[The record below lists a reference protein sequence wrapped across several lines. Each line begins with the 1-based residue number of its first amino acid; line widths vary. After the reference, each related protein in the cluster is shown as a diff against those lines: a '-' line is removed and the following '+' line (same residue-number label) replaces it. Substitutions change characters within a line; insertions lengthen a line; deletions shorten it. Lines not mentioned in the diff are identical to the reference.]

1 MGRRKGRSRGCG
13 ATLLTMP
20 ESVER
25 EVKLVPGEGF
35 QLPPLGEP
43 QRTRDFVSTYVDTE
57 DLRLARHG
65 VTFRHRVED
74 GAGVWQLKVRRGD
87 ARVELEEPGPPARPP
102 AKHLDLL
109 VAHLRGRELV
119 HVARLRTRRQTQRAE
134 GAEIVDDSVAVLE
147 GQRVTGR
154 FRELE
159 VELLDGDENALR
171 RLERALRE
179 AGAEPADLTPKLYRV
194 LDLTYPPET
203 PKLPPDAAPVD
214 VLRAALVEQ
223 HARLLAHDP
232 GTRLGGDAEDLH
244 QMRVATRR
252 SRAYL
257 RAAKALLDRTWAKE
271 LRDELGW
278 LGSALGPARDLDV
291 LLAHVR
297 EEVAALDEQGRSLA
311 VLVDS
316 LERDHAAARSAAVG
330 ALSDERY
337 FALLDR
343 LENVEPVADP
353 VAGESLADLWWK
365 QFKRTRKGFR
375 GLGTS
380 SSDQELHA
388 ARILVKR
395 ARYSAELAAA
405 ELGKR
410 GDKFVSAAKELQDVL
425 GEHQDSAVA
434 EGRIVEW
441 AKQNPGAD
449 EAVES
454 LLEGERE
461 RRKRAREEWPAAW
474 KKLEKRARKARK

>member
-1 MGRRKGRSRGCG
+1 
-13 ATLLTMP
+13 MP
-20 ESVER
+20 ESIER

-35 QLPPLGEP
+35 QLPALGDP
-43 QRTRDFVSTYVDTE
+43 QPTRDFVSTYLDTP

-65 VTFRHRVED
+65 VTFRHRIED
-74 GAGVWQLKVRRGD
+74 GTGVWQLKIPRGD

-102 AKHLDLL
+102 SKLLDLL

-119 HVARLRTRRQTQRAE
+119 RVARLRTRRQTQRAE

-159 VELLDGDENALR
+159 VELLDGDEKALR
-171 RLERALRE
+171 RLEQALRE
-179 AGAEPADLTPKLYRV
+179 AGAEPGDLTPKLYRV
-194 LDLTYPPET
+194 LDLTYPPES
-203 PKLPPDAAPVD
+203 PELPADAAPVD

-223 HARLLAHDP
+223 YARLLAHDP
-232 GTRLGGDAEDLH
+232 GTRLGGDPEDLH

-252 SRAYL
+252 ARAYL
-257 RAAKALLDRTWAKE
+257 RAAKPLLDRAWAKE

-278 LGSALGPARDLDV
+278 LGSELGPVRDLDV
-291 LLAHVR
+291 LLEHLR
-297 EEVAALDEQGRSLA
+297 EEVSALGEAGRPLA
-311 VLVDS
+311 GFVGS
-316 LERDHAAARSAAVG
+316 LERDHVAARSTVLA

-343 LENVEPVADP
+343 LENVEPVVDPDADD
-353 VAGESLADLWWK
+353 SLADLWWA

-375 GLGTS
+375 DLGAS
-380 SSDQELHA
+380 PSDEELHA
-388 ARILVKR
+388 ARILGKR

-410 GDKFVSAAKELQDVL
+410 GDKFVSAAKKLQDVL
-425 GEHQDSAVA
+425 GEHQDSVVA
-434 EGRIVEW
+434 EERIADW
-441 AKQNPGAD
+441 ATTNPAAG
-449 EAVES
+449 EAVER
-454 LLEGERE
+454 LLDGERE

-474 KKLEKRARKARK
+474 KKLEKRARKAKP

>member
-1 MGRRKGRSRGCG
+1 MGE
-13 ATLLTMP
+13 M
-20 ESVER
+20 VER

-43 QRTRDFVSTYVDTE
+43 QPARDFVSTYLDTA

-74 GAGVWQLKVRRGD
+74 GTGVWQLKIPRGEE
-87 ARVELEEPGPPARPP
+87 ARVELEEAGPPARPP
-102 AKHLDLL
+102 AKLLDLL

-171 RLERALRE
+171 RLEQALRE
-179 AGAEPADLTPKLYRV
+179 AGAEPRDLTPKLYRV
-194 LDLTYPPET
+194 LDLTYPPDSPE
-203 PKLPPDAAPVD
+203 LPPDAAPVD
-214 VLRAALVEQ
+214 VLRAALAEQ
-223 HARLLAHDP
+223 YTRLLAHDP
-232 GTRLGGDAEDLH
+232 GTRLGRDAEDLH

-252 SRAYL
+252 ARAYL
-257 RAAKALLDRTWAKE
+257 RAAKPLLDRAWAKE

-278 LGSALGPARDLDV
+278 LGSELGSARDLDV
-291 LLAHVR
+291 LLEHVG
-297 EEVAALDEQGRSLA
+297 EEVSALGEAGRPLAA
-311 VLVDS
+311 LVDS

-330 ALSDERY
+330 ALSEERY

-343 LENVEPVADP
+343 LEDVDP
-353 VAGESLADLWWK
+353 VVHPDANQSLADLWWA

-375 GLGTS
+375 ALDAS
-380 SSDQELHA
+380 SSDEELHE

-395 ARYSAELAAA
+395 ARYAAELAGPD
-405 ELGKR
+405 LGKR
-410 GDKFVSAAKELQDVL
+410 GEKFVSAAKNLQDVL

-434 EGRIVEW
+434 EERIAEW
-441 AKQNPGAD
+441 ATGTPAAAD
-449 EAVES
+449 AAERILAA
-454 LLEGERE
+454 ERE
-461 RRKRAREEWPAAW
+461 RRKRAREEWPAGW
-474 KKLEKRARKARK
+474 KKLERRARKAKRT

>member
-1 MGRRKGRSRGCG
+1 M
-13 ATLLTMP
+13 A

-43 QRTRDFVSTYVDTE
+43 QPTRDFVSTYLDTA

-74 GAGVWQLKVRRGD
+74 GTGVWQLKIPRGD

-102 AKHLDLL
+102 SKLLDLL
-109 VAHLRGRELV
+109 VGHLRGGELV
-119 HVARLRTRRQTQRAE
+119 RVARLRTLRHTQRAD

-171 RLERALRE
+171 RLEQALCE
-179 AGAEPADLTPKLYRV
+179 AGAEPGDLTPKLYRV
-194 LDLTYPPET
+194 LDLTYPPDS
-203 PKLPPDAAPVD
+203 PDLPPDAAPVD
-214 VLRAALVEQ
+214 VLRAALAEQ
-223 HARLLAHDP
+223 SARLLAHDP
-232 GTRLGGDAEDLH
+232 GTRLGSDAEDLH

-252 SRAYL
+252 ARAYL
-257 RAAKALLDRTWAKE
+257 RAAKPLLDRAWAKE

-278 LGSALGPARDLDV
+278 LGSELGPARDLDV
-291 LLAHVR
+291 LLEHVR
-297 EEVAALDEQGRSLA
+297 EEVSALGEEGRPLAA
-311 VLVDS
+311 LVDS
-316 LERDHAAARSAAVG
+316 LERDHAAARKAAVA
-330 ALSDERY
+330 ALSEDRY

-343 LENVEPVADP
+343 LENLEPVADP
-353 VAGESLADLWWK
+353 DADESLADLWWA

-375 GLGTS
+375 DLGAS

-388 ARILVKR
+388 ARILGKR
-395 ARYSAELAAA
+395 ARYSAELAGA

-410 GDKFVSAAKELQDVL
+410 GEKFVSAAKDLQDVL

-434 EGRIVEW
+434 EQRIADW
-441 AKQNPGAD
+441 AKGQPAAA
-449 EAVES
+449 EAVER
-454 LLEGERE
+454 LLDGERE
-461 RRKRAREEWPAAW
+461 RRKHAREEWPAGW
-474 KKLEKRARKARK
+474 KKLKKRARKAKP